1 MKIYCKCSDR
11 GGGGATTREER
22 SRVTSHLMRGWLHVA
37 QMAVLEKS
45 ILTSSGGT
53 ACALLLFFILR
64 NVGPDFGS
72 PPPIVSAL
80 NAAPGSHRPASPLC
94 LQEEAEGVKAGGI
107 RSPKVGLQLAAR
119 STSTGPARHALS
131 PWRGHAVTVCAAVYL
146 VWHDMT
152 FNKKYR
158 HYQDSLTAS
167 AVTGSKKLAWKRP
180 RPRTKKNKKHFSV
193 SDFKPLFT
201 VRIDMWLGKFVIN
214 AKTSFNTFIFSLS
227 VKVISF
233 ISIYSIYVSI

>member
-1 MKIYCKCSDR
+1 MASCCSDGCVGKINTYIVWWDCLR
-11 GGGGATTREER
+11 TAALLHPEECWARLWLSASDRLRPER
-22 SRVTSHLMRGWLHVA
+22 SSRL
-37 QMAVLEKS
+37 
-45 ILTSSGGT
+45 
-53 ACALLLFFILR
+53 
-64 NVGPDFGS
+64 P
-72 PPPIVSAL
+72 
-80 NAAPGSHRPASPLC
+80 PASLTALPARGSRESQSWRHPL
-94 LQEEAEGVKAGGI
+94 
-107 RSPKVGLQLAAR
+107 PKSWFAAR
-119 STSTGPARHALS
+119 STCTGPVRHALS

-158 HYQDSLTAS
+158 HYQDGLTAS
-167 AVTGSKKLAWKRP
+167 AVTSSKKLAWKRP

-201 VRIDMWLGKFVIN
+201 VRINMWLGKFAIN

-233 ISIYSIYVSI
+233 ITIYSIYVSI